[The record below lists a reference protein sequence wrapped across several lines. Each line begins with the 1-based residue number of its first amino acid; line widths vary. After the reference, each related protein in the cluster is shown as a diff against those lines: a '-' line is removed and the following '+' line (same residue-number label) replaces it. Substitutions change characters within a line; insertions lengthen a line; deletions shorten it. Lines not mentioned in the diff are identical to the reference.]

1 MNTNTM
7 VVYAVGGWLS
17 ASVVVLTCVA
27 PRLPVAASHTSI
39 EAVDRLL
46 EHTRAAAAALAAILR
61 AASADPADLLAE
73 ARCECGRG
81 RHLLEPVLAEFGP
94 ESDVGRSAMSL
105 LGSLQAA
112 VDTVDL
118 ALLRGGGRA
127 WAPADAELVSIR
139 LAQDRLMRDVWRTL
153 ERRAGGGRTP
163 APL

>member
-27 PRLPVAASHTSI
+27 PRLPVAGSPTSI

-46 EHTRAAAAALAAILR
+46 EHTRAAAAALAGILR

-73 ARCECGRG
+73 ARYECGRG
-81 RHLLEPVLAEFGP
+81 RHLLPPVLAEFGP

-112 VDTVDL
+112 VDSVDL

-127 WAPADAELVSIR
+127 WTPADGALLSIR
-139 LAQDRLMRDVWRTL
+139 LAQDRLMRDVWGTL
-153 ERRAGGGRTP
+153 ERRAGGARTP